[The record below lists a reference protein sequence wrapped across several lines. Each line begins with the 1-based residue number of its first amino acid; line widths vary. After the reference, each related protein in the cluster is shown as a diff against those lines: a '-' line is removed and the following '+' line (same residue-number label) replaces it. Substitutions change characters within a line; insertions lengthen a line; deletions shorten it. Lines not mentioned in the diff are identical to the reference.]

1 MTIRNLDFLFK
12 PRAIALLS
20 RGNRPDAM
28 DTQLIQNL
36 VQSGFKGPVMP
47 INPDR
52 RAIRG
57 MLTYRDVSQLPVV
70 PDLALIATP
79 LAQAPAA
86 IRQLGERGCR
96 ACVLLND
103 AGFGSGR
110 EITLQ
115 QAILDAARPHLMRI
129 VGPDNIGLAAPHHG
143 LNATLSAIP
152 VLKGH
157 LSLISQSGAVIRVMM
172 DWASSNGIG
181 FAHLASV
188 GAKLD
193 VDAAD
198 LLDYLTRDAHSKAVL
213 LYLENVRDARKFL
226 SAARACARVKP
237 VIVFKP
243 IESGG
248 ALDDAYYDAAFRRAG
263 ILRVNR
269 FEQMFNAVNT
279 LALAK
284 PVYNHRLAILG
295 NSHSLGLIAMDVL
308 HRQRARLAE
317 LPQDLI
323 NQIEDLAAGISVTN
337 PVDLG
342 DNCLPETYSKVLKLL
357 LDAPNLDAVLVMHA
371 PNSVESS
378 VALADTIAATAKAH
392 RRAVFTCW
400 VGGHSAMKGRQV
412 FETEGI
418 PTYANPGDAVLA
430 FHQVYRYQR
439 SKELLMETP
448 PSLPSAF
455 HTDPQRAHD
464 LIRQV
469 LGQQRERLNL
479 LEIQQLFACYDIPMV
494 TTEFAVSP
502 EQAARIASDLDTNVA
517 LKIVSPDLPS
527 KSAVGGVAF
536 DLENAMQVHREAS
549 AMLQRVQQLAPD
561 ARIEGFVVQPMLQ
574 RGSAFEMALGVQAVP
589 PFGPVLR
596 FGHGGTEAAVINDV
610 AYALPPLNLHLA
622 REMMS
627 RTRIDGL
634 LCTAKGRP
642 VNRDALAMTLIK
654 LSQMVIDLAEI
665 AAVDIDPL
673 WTQTD
678 NVLVLDAAV
687 EVRPYVGSRRRRL
700 AIPPYPKE
708 LEQPLP
714 LKDGRVL
721 MLRPILPEDEPRLQ
735 AVVQRMPLEDRRLR
749 FFQPIKELPHA
760 TAARLTQLDYDRE
773 MAFVVTDGEGIP
785 GQADIWAVVRMSA
798 DPDLEQAEYAIIVDR
813 SLAGQGLGKKL
824 MLHLIEYAKKRQIG
838 EIYGEVLRE
847 NDKMLRLNRE
857 LGFQVNRDPD
867 DPNLMKVSLKLREP
881 TP

>member
-28 DTQLIQNL
+28 DTRLIQNL

-47 INPDR
+47 VNPDR

-57 MLTYRDVSQLPVV
+57 MLTYRDVAQLPLA

-79 LAQAPAA
+79 LAEAPNA
-86 IRQLGERGCR
+86 IRNLGERGCR

-110 EITLQ
+110 EVTLQ
-115 QAILDAARPHLMRI
+115 QAILDAAKPYLMRI
-129 VGPDNIGLAAPHHG
+129 LGPDNIGLAAPHHG

-152 VLKGH
+152 VLTGH
-157 LSLISQSGAVIRVMM
+157 LSLVSQSGAVIRVML

-181 FAHLASV
+181 FAHVASV

-198 LLDYLTRDAHSKAVL
+198 LLDYLTRDAQSRAVL
-213 LYLENVRDARKFL
+213 LYLESVRDARKFL
-226 SAARACARVKP
+226 SAARSCARVKP

-243 IESGG
+243 QEIGG
-248 ALDDAYYDAAFRRAG
+248 VFEDACYDAAFRRAG

-279 LALAK
+279 LALAR

-295 NSHSLGLIAMDVL
+295 NSHSLGLVAVDVL
-308 HRQRARLAE
+308 RRQRAQLAE
-317 LPQDLI
+317 LSQELI
-323 NQIEDLAAGISVTN
+323 NQIEEFAPGLTIQN
-337 PVDLG
+337 PIDLG

-357 LDAPNLDAVLVMHA
+357 LDTAGIDAVLVMHA
-371 PNSVESS
+371 PNSVESA
-378 VALADTIAATAKAH
+378 VDLAKSIAATAKSH

-400 VGGHSAMKGRQV
+400 VGGSSAFKGRQIL
-412 FETEGI
+412 EAEGI
-418 PTYANPGDAVLA
+418 PTYATPGDAVLA
-430 FHQVYRYQR
+430 FHQVYRYQSSR
-439 SKELLMETP
+439 ELLMETP

-455 HTDPQRAHD
+455 QTHPERA
-464 LIRQV
+464 LALLTRV
-469 LGQQRERLNL
+469 LQQGRERLNL
-479 LEIQQLFACYDIPMV
+479 VEIQELFDCYAIPMV
-494 TTEFAVSP
+494 PTRFAASP
-502 EQAARIASDLDTNVA
+502 EQAACLASELDNKVA
-517 LKIVSPDLPS
+517 LKILSPDLPS

-536 DLENAMQVHREAS
+536 DLENAIAVHREAS
-549 AMLQRVQQLAPD
+549 AMLQRVRQLAPE
-561 ARIEGFVVQPMLQ
+561 AHIEGFVVQPMLQ
-574 RGSAFEMALGVQAVP
+574 RGSAFEMAMGVQNVP
-589 PFGPVLR
+589 PFGPMLR
-596 FGHGGTEAAVINDV
+596 FGHGGTEAAVIDDV
-610 AYALPPLNLHLA
+610 SYALPPLNLLLA
-622 REMMS
+622 REMMG
-627 RTRIDGL
+627 RTRIDRL
-634 LCTAKGRP
+634 LSTAKGRP
-642 VNRDALAMTLIK
+642 VNRDAIAMTLIK
-654 LSQMVIDLAEI
+654 LSQMVVDLAEI
-665 AAVDIDPL
+665 ASMDIDPL

-678 NVLVLDAAV
+678 GVLVLDAT
-687 EVRPYVGSRRRRL
+687 VRVQSYGGSRRRRL

-714 LKDGRVL
+714 LKDGRIL
-721 MLRPILPEDEPRLQ
+721 KLRPILPEDEPRLQ
-735 AVVQRMPLEDRRLR
+735 DLVKRMPLEDRRLR

-773 MAFVVTDGEGIP
+773 MAFVVTDADREP
-785 GQADIWAVVRMSA
+785 GQGDLWAVVRMSA
-798 DPDLEQAEYAIIVDR
+798 DPDLEQAEYAVIVDR
-813 SLAGQGLGKKL
+813 SLTGQGLGKKL
-824 MLHLIEYAKKRQIG
+824 MLHLIAYAKKRQIG

-857 LGFQVNRDPD
+857 LGFQVSRDPD
-867 DPNLMKVSLKLREP
+867 DPDLMKVRLSLRE